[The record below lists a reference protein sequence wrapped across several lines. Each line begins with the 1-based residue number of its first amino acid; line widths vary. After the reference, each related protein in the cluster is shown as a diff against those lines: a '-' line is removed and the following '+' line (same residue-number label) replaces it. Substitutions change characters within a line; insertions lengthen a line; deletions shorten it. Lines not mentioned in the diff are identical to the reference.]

1 MPRPSGQPRPWLAAV
16 LAITALGCTPADAPL
31 AGEPALNTL
40 EDVSTALQQVGPALF
55 EADGTARDRFE
66 FALSDGRFRGLSL
79 AAPARADSGKLP
91 LVLATQQTVARG
103 WEVGL
108 QNNLKFAIVDE
119 ETGKLSVLPA
129 LQTAKDAEFASS
141 AANPPAK
148 PPAPTGA
155 AASAVETALRRF
167 DLAELAP
174 AALAPGRRQI
184 TALAYDQR
192 SNSVRTVLPG
202 TPSAAAARIISPLP
216 DAEAGSG
223 TSYYVAAD
231 PLVAPGD
238 GQEISIETGNRN
250 GAPVLIVDGTVG
262 LSIAAADL
270 LPEPRTVPD
279 RGAHRSAHAVL
290 PMSLLVVGQ
299 DIGTSRVWN
308 LGVPVYRE
316 STAGSPIAVAFRV
329 VLTGPNAATLPARR
343 QAWLFAGGRVIG
355 PLAVRGR

>member
-1 MPRPSGQPRPWLAAV
+1 M
-16 LAITALGCTPADAPL
+16 
-31 AGEPALNTL
+31 NTL
-40 EDVSTALQQVGPALF
+40 EEVSTALQQAGPALH
-55 EADGTARDRFE
+55 EADSTARDRLE
-66 FALSDGRFRGLSL
+66 FALAGSRFRGLAL
-79 AAPARADSGKLP
+79 AAAARVEAGKLP

-119 ETGKLSVLPA
+119 ETGKLSVVPA

-155 AASAVETALRRF
+155 AANAVETALRRF
-167 DLAELAP
+167 DLGTLAP

-184 TALAYDQR
+184 TALAYDQA
-192 SNSVRTVLPG
+192 SNSVATLLPG
-202 TPSAAAARIISPLP
+202 TPSAPAARIISPLP

-231 PLVAPGD
+231 PMVVAGE
-238 GQEISIETGNRN
+238 GHEVTLETGNR
-250 GAPVLIVDGTVG
+250 GGVPTITVDGTVG
-262 LSIAAADL
+262 LSITAADL

-279 RGAHRSAHAVL
+279 RGAHRSAHAVF
-290 PMSLLVVGQ
+290 PMSLVIVGQ
-299 DIGTSRVWN
+299 DIGTPRIWN

-316 STAGSPIAVAFRV
+316 VSAGTPIAAAFRI
-329 VLTGPNAATLPARR
+329 VLTGPNASSLPTKRR
-343 QAWLFAGGRVIG
+343 AWLFAGGRVIG
-355 PLAVRGR
+355 PLAVTGR